1 MATKEIVDLKPQN
14 VWRNFYKL
22 TRIPRPTGH
31 MKEITKF
38 MMEFGKSLDLETL
51 QDRAGNVLIRKPASK
66 GYEGKQTVILQ
77 AHLDMVPQQN
87 SDIRMILRKTPSMLY
102 RWRQGKGPIHNI
114 GADNGIGVAMIM
126 AVLEDKSLQHPLLKL
141 FLRLMKKGVWTGLSL
156 WERVVFRNALC
167 LISIPTR
174 R

>member
-77 AHLDMVPQQN
+77 AHLDMVPQQMC
-87 SDIRMILRKTPSMLY
+87 IRDRMNACSLTVKRYSISYHVCNKTLSM
-102 RWRQGKGPIHNI
+102 P
-114 GADNGIGVAMIM
+114 
-126 AVLEDKSLQHPLLKL
+126 
-141 FLRLMKKGVWTGLSL
+141 
-156 WERVVFRNALC
+156 
-167 LISIPTR
+167 
-174 R
+174 